1 MLSMIERLARW
12 SMWPT
17 IILTAVGLYLIY
29 VGASKATYGWFVLIY
44 MIVGLPLIVDAF
56 VGQAQAAEAAW
67 INVKIAWRSR
77 RKR

>member
-17 IILTAVGLYLIY
+17 MILTAVGIFLIFQ
-29 VGASKATYGWFVLIY
+29 GASKTTNGWFVLIY

-56 VGQAQAAEAAW
+56 VGQAQALEAW
-67 INVKIAWRSR
+67 INLKIAWRSR
-77 RKR
+77 GKR

>member
-17 IILTAVGLYLIY
+17 MILTAVGIFLIFH
-29 VGASKATYGWFVLIY
+29 GASKTTYGWFVLIY

-56 VGQAQAAEAAW
+56 VGQAQALEAAW
-67 INVKIAWRSR
+67 INLKIAWRSR
-77 RKR
+77 GKR